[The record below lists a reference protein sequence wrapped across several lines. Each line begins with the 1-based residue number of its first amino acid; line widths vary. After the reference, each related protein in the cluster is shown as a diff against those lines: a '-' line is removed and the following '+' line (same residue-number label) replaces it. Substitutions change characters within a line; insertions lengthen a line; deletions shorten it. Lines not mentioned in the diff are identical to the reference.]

1 MPKPLASGLLQFP
14 HVERVLLTYST
25 TLATPGGRTYRPRA
39 CGRERPDGTW
49 EGWLEFLPDDAT
61 PILRSERETSQP
73 NLVDLE
79 YWATGVT
86 PVYLEGALE
95 RTLTPAPRHANL
107 GAAGPPVSAPVLDP
121 FVAFEK
127 GELHLWTQL
136 RGRSPRYLHQIIR
149 TYRLASDGDSVD
161 AMSTE
166 QLTAFIIAAVRT
178 RPAA

>member
-1 MPKPLASGLLQFP
+1 MD
-14 HVERVLLTYST
+14 RVLLTYRT

-39 CGRERPDGTW
+39 CGRERSDGTW

-61 PILRSERETSQP
+61 PIIRSERETSQP

-95 RTLTPAPRHANL
+95 RALAPAPRHANL
-107 GAAGPPVSAPVLDP
+107 GAGPPVSAPVLDP
-121 FVAFEK
+121 FAAFEK

-136 RGRSPRYLHQIIR
+136 RGRSVRYLHQIIR
-149 TYRLASDGDSVD
+149 TYGLASDGDAVNGMTT
-161 AMSTE
+161 A

-178 RPAA
+178 RLAA

>member
-1 MPKPLASGLLQFP
+1 MY
-14 HVERVLLTYST
+14 VDRVLLTYQT
-25 TLATPGGRTYRPRA
+25 TLATAGGRTYRPRA
-39 CGRERPDGTW
+39 CGRARADGTW

-73 NLVDLE
+73 NLMDLE

-95 RTLTPAPRHANL
+95 RALTPAPRHTNL
-107 GAAGPPVSAPVLDP
+107 LTGPPVSAPVLDP

-149 TYRLASDGDSVD
+149 KHRLAADGESVD
-161 AMSTE
+161 AMSTA
-166 QLTAFIIAAVRT
+166 QLAAFIIAAVRT
-178 RPAA
+178 RLAA

>member
-1 MPKPLASGLLQFP
+1 M
-14 HVERVLLTYST
+14 ERVLLTYQT

-39 CGRERPDGTW
+39 CGRQRSDGTW

-61 PILRSERETSQP
+61 PIVCSERETSQP

-95 RTLTPAPRHANL
+95 RALMPAPRPAT
-107 GAAGPPVSAPVLDP
+107 AAAVGPPVSAPVLDP
-121 FVAFEK
+121 FAAFDR

-136 RGRSPRYLHQIIR
+136 RGRSPRYLRQIIR
-149 TYRLASDGDSVD
+149 TYGLDSEGDAEEPRTTAQLA
-161 AMSTE
+161 
-166 QLTAFIIAAVRT
+166 AFIIAAVRN
-178 RPAA
+178 RLAA

>member
-1 MPKPLASGLLQFP
+1 VNSLADGLLLCRL
-14 HVERVLLTYST
+14 VERVLLTYQT

-39 CGRERPDGTW
+39 CGRRRSDNTW

-95 RTLTPAPRHANL
+95 RVLTPPPRQANH
-107 GAAGPPVSAPVLDP
+107 GGGPPVSAPVIDP
-121 FVAFEK
+121 FAAFDK
-127 GELHLWTQL
+127 GEPHLWTQL

-149 TYRLASDGDSVD
+149 TYGLASAAEAEAVE
-161 AMSTE
+161 AMTTA
-166 QLTAFIIAAVRT
+166 QLAAFIIAAVRT
-178 RPAA
+178 RLAA